1 IGDLLKVVFLED
13 YNVSKAEIIV
23 PASDISEHISTA
35 GTEASGTSN
44 MKFVLNGGLI
54 IGTCDGAN
62 IEITREV
69 GEDNIFL
76 FGNLS
81 EDVDDL
87 RHHHF
92 YGDFHLDP
100 QLTRVFDA
108 IRAGTFGDAGQFSA
122 LVNSIVDH
130 GDYYLVSDDFKS
142 YLDTHRLI
150 DEAYR
155 DQETWLTK
163 TITSVSRMGFF
174 SSDRC
179 IEEYAE
185 TIWNVE
191 PLPPSEH

>member
-1 IGDLLKVVFLED
+1 MTTLSSV
-13 YNVSKAEIIV
+13 
-23 PASDISEHISTA
+23 
-35 GTEASGTSN
+35 
-44 MKFVLNGGLI
+44 
-54 IGTCDGAN
+54 
-62 IEITREV
+62 TREV

-81 EDVDDL
+81 EDVDEL

-92 YGDFHLDP
+92 YGDFQLDP

-122 LVNSIVDH
+122 LVDSIVDH

-150 DEAYR
+150 DDAYR

-163 TITSVSRMGFF
+163 TITSVSRMGWF

-191 PLPPSEH
+191 PRKS